1 MIDSK
6 FVHITQAVL
15 CQNGS
20 DPKKG
25 MFVSDG
31 ASLAGS
37 EVAEAENTGEEAL
50 AKLSLTQVTREGD
63 EDTVRRMLELY
74 NKQSIS
80 VIDSLDDSKV
90 STHSPIHHSLCGQ
103 VSALHYA
110 ARQNSLAIMELL
122 LDHGA
127 EVDNL
132 AAGDLTPLHF
142 AARYKYLMSL

>member
-1 MIDSK
+1 M
-6 FVHITQAVL
+6 
-15 CQNGS
+15 
-20 DPKKG
+20 
-25 MFVSDG
+25 SDG
-31 ASLAGS
+31 ASIAGS
-37 EVAEAENTGEEAL
+37 EVTEAENTGEEAL
-50 AKLSLTQVTREGD
+50 TKLSLTQVTREGD

-74 NKQSIS
+74 SRQSIS
-80 VIDSLDDSKV
+80 VINSLDDSKV
-90 STHSPIHHSLCGQ
+90 SITSSHLCIMLTLLCRLHQ

-142 AARYKYLMSL
+142 AARYE